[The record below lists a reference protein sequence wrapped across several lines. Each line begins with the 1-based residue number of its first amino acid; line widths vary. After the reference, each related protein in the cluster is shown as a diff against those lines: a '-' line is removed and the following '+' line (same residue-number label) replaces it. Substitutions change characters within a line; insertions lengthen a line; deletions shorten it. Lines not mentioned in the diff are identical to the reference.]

1 MSLLRH
7 KSFLIVP
14 DTMCRLS
21 SVSQLSCLSFTRKE
35 ATPTQ
40 CSTVSTG
47 THILSAYLLLVHVST
62 APEIQVLKDFFKSTF
77 LKSPAE
83 IQIHPFTT
91 KNFASVA

>member
-1 MSLLRH
+1 MSLLLD
-7 KSFLIVP
+7 KSFLVVP

-62 APEIQVLKDFFKSTF
+62 APEIPVLNDFSKVHFSNRFVKFKFYCLNMNTF
-77 LKSPAE
+77 
-83 IQIHPFTT
+83 
-91 KNFASVA
+91 